1 MTIIKIQKED
11 RSNFLIIDKSILEIE
26 TLSWEA
32 KGLWAYLMSK
42 PKSWEV
48 SVAHLSQ
55 NFTAGRDKIYR
66 LLNELM
72 RHGICER
79 EQPFI
84 ENSDGKK
91 FKGKMETTIYECPQS
106 HLLEKIQKKILV
118 PEKPEAEK
126 PEADFATQ
134 VSIDNS
140 KYRKEREREHA
151 NDFFEFKRIS
161 MKMDAYEKLKEDFG
175 EAKVAEMLE
184 RLDEY
189 ADINPKKF
197 NQYANHATV
206 IRKWIREDKNKSPI
220 SPLHKSKNIVSI
232 LQEKYPN
239 LFKTGEVQKLDNG
252 IAFVKGSFYL
262 EINYNDDKF
271 LQNLIRQLS
280 KMGYN
285 ADWII

>member
-1 MTIIKIQKED
+1 MTIIKILKDD
-11 RSNFLIIDKSILEIE
+11 RSNFLIIDKSVLEIE
-26 TLSWEA
+26 TLSWDA

-72 RHGICER
+72 NHGICER
-79 EQPFI
+79 DQPFI
-84 ENSDGKK
+84 KNQEGKK
-91 FKGKMETTIYECPQS
+91 FKGKMETTIYEQPQQ
-106 HLLEKIQKKILV
+106 HILDKIQKKILV
-118 PEKPEAEK
+118 PENPEAEK

-140 KYRKEREREHA
+140 KYRKEREGT

-161 MKMDAYEKLKEDFG
+161 MKMEAYEKLKEDFG
-175 EAKVAEMLE
+175 ESKISEMLE

-197 NQYANHATV
+197 NQYANHSTV
-206 IRKWIREDKNKSPI
+206 IRKWIREDKNKSPVQP
-220 SPLHKSKNIVSI
+220 SHKSKDIVSI
-232 LQEKYPN
+232 LQEKYPH
-239 LFKTGEVQKLDNG
+239 LFRTGEIQKLDNS

-262 EINYNDDKF
+262 EINYNDANF
-271 LQNLIRQLS
+271 MSTLIRQLS
-280 KMGYN
+280 KMGY
-285 ADWII
+285 DSSWII